1 MPLIASKEHLNVM
14 SIDRPQPLSELQIG
28 PAAPPVLIVGLFLV
42 AAAATLAAVGISSTA
57 VNDQILWG
65 AIALAAFC
73 TGLLLL
79 MSALGGYGGL
89 GLGTWRIGPWSL
101 AWGAL
106 TFGLA
111 TISRMTPQTG
121 SPAEISPGS
130 VPRALWLIAV
140 AMALFTIGYC
150 AGPRR
155 LASSLARRAT
165 ESLTSRFTDDIRG
178 PAVPWILFGA
188 GVAGVAASALM
199 THRLGYVGSVATSV
213 TSASGYAQYLVLL
226 GECLPLAVA
235 AASMR
240 AHRTRRLGAWL
251 TLAVVFVV
259 AMIAGAIAGGKTSF
273 VVAVLA
279 VVIPRTVIRR
289 RFPVGLLLIAIAF
302 FLLIII
308 PFNQAYRTSARGA
321 VTLTT
326 SEAVAAAPAIVGQV
340 LASDFS
346 SSVLGQSAGY
356 LAQRIRTIDSPAI
369 IMQRTPGQIP
379 YSNPGQL
386 AVSPV
391 LDLIPRI
398 LWPGKPILDVGYQ
411 MSQEYYQLPPQV
423 YTSSNITPEGD
434 LYRHGGWFVVVIGM
448 FLIGCGARI
457 VDEVTDLRRS
467 IHGTFLILLL
477 FPGLVLAGSDVATL
491 AAGIP
496 GMVLLWFVVVALS
509 FSRRTARGAGARVPG
524 PPVHSRSL
532 SRPV

>member
-1 MPLIASKEHLNVM
+1 VITIDKPPARAAAPAMLIAGL
-14 SIDRPQPLSELQIG
+14 PLV
-28 PAAPPVLIVGLFLV
+28 AV
-42 AAAATLAAVGISSTA
+42 AAALVAVAISTTA
-57 VNDQILWG
+57 VSDQIVWG
-65 AIALAAFC
+65 ATALGAFC

-111 TISRMTPQTG
+111 TISWVNPQTG
-121 SPAEISPGS
+121 ASAEISRGS
-130 VPRALWLIAV
+130 VLRALWLIAV
-140 AMALFTIGYC
+140 AMAVLVIGYC

-165 ESLTSRFTDDIRG
+165 KTLTNRFTDDIRG
-178 PAVPWILFGA
+178 PAVPWLLFCA
-188 GVAGVAASALM
+188 GVVGEAATALV
-199 THRLGYVGSVATSV
+199 TGHLGYVGSVATSV
-213 TSASGYAQYLVLL
+213 ASASGYAQYLSLL
-226 GECLPLAVA
+226 GECVPLAVA

-240 AHRTRRLGAWL
+240 AHETRRLGAWL
-251 TLAVVFVV
+251 TLAVLFIV
-259 AMIAGAIAGGKTSF
+259 AMVAGALAGGKTSF

-279 VVIPRTVIRR
+279 VLIPRTMIRR
-289 RFPVGLLLIAIAF
+289 RFPVGVLVAAIAF

-308 PFNQAYRTSARGA
+308 PFNQAYRASARGA

-326 SEAVAAAPAIVGQV
+326 SEAVAVAPAIAGQV

-346 SSVLGQSAGY
+346 PSVLGQSASY

-369 IMQRTPGQIP
+369 IMQRTPAQIP
-379 YSNPGQL
+379 YSDPGQL

-391 LDLIPRI
+391 LDLIPRA

-411 MSQEYYQLPPQV
+411 MSQEYFQLPPEE

-434 LYRHGGWFVVVIGM
+434 LYRHGGWFVVLIGM

-457 VDEVTDLRRS
+457 IDEVADLRRS

-477 FPGLVLAGSDVATL
+477 FPALVLAGSDVATL

-496 GMVLLWFVVVALS
+496 GMVLLWFAVVALS
-509 FSRRTARGAGARVPG
+509 FTRRKVVASGATVPA
-524 PPVHSRSL
+524 PPVRSRSL
-532 SRPV
+532 SLPG